1 MGRIESVFEIL
12 GIEPTKDIRAIKK
25 AYAAKVKSCHP
36 EEEPE
41 LWKKLHDAY
50 DEAIRYAKGT
60 ESYDYYRF
68 SVEPI
73 QQSNMKA
80 ELPKSEETLDKQEDA
95 EKISKSKEST
105 KENVNKEDE
114 LNKIFGE
121 LEAQGEQKKQ
131 QLKLAYEKKLDELAK
146 CLKKQS
152 FAQWKKFLEDPDFVH
167 YCQIEEFWKKFFDVL
182 IEWIRKQSIM
192 L

>member
-1 MGRIESVFEIL
+1 MGRIESIFEIL

-105 KENVNKEDE
+105 KANV
-114 LNKIFGE
+114 
-121 LEAQGEQKKQ
+121 KK
-131 QLKLAYEKKLDELAK
+131 
-146 CLKKQS
+146 
-152 FAQWKKFLEDPDFVH
+152 
-167 YCQIEEFWKKFFDVL
+167 
-182 IEWIRKQSIM
+182 
-192 L
+192 